1 MLLML
6 FTLLIIWWYAIV
18 LVLEIADKVEEEP
31 PVKGVKIDHKYYAA
45 VTNQNTELTPEEGW
59 AITSRT

>member
-1 MLLML
+1 ML

-45 VTNQNTELTPEEGW
+45 VTNQNTELTLAGD
-59 AITSRT
+59 R